1 MLRAGGIMGGVT
13 AVALL
18 LAEKAHG
25 ASSTVF
31 GIDRSLWDLTWR
43 WINFAVLVFCIHK
56 YLKGPL
62 VSFIQGRRQ
71 DIAGVFDGL
80 SAKEKALEER
90 RREQDALLAQL
101 DEKIE
106 SIKAYYHEIGQ
117 EEKDKILAQA
127 ERFRQQILQDAK
139 LAADREFEEAKK
151 RFRAEVVETAVAL
164 AEGRIRK
171 KITKKDQ
178 RALLESYLGQLEALQ
193 RGTKT
198 AGPLT
203 L

>member
-13 AVALL
+13 AVVLL
-18 LAEKAHG
+18 LAENAHG

-31 GIDRSLWDLTWR
+31 GIDRSSWDLTWR
-43 WINFAVLVFCIHK
+43 WINFGILVFCIHK
-56 YLKGPL
+56 YLKGRL
-62 VSFIQGRRQ
+62 VGFIQGRRQ
-71 DIAGVFDGL
+71 AIAGVFDGL
-80 SAKEKALEER
+80 SAKEKALEQR

-101 DEKIE
+101 DKKIE

-127 ERFRQQILQDAK
+127 ERYREQILQDAK

-164 AEGRIRK
+164 AEERIRK

-198 AGPLT
+198 AGPST